1 MKLTPS
7 STARRKTFFAFSRLG
22 GATPAPLARQPHR
35 PEPEPIDQYI
45 PAEQKCFLARA
56 RARRRDNFL

>member
-22 GATPAPLARQPHR
+22 GAPQIPSPVNRIA

-45 PAEQKCFLARA
+45 PAEQKRFPARA